1 MSKGTAPEGP
11 TSGLVPLSNED
22 VVEMPF
28 AVGDVIAGKYEV
40 VGLIGSGGMGYV
52 VAALHIELGEMV
64 ALKFLRSE
72 ALAQEELVERF
83 AREARAAVRIKS
95 EYVARVMDVGTLP
108 DGVPFIVMEHLEGK
122 DLADVLAEQG
132 RLPARVAVEYMMQAC
147 EALASAHANGIVHR
161 DIKPEN
167 LFLTRHAQGVDII
180 KVLDFGISKLALTSP
195 ASKGSRQ
202 FVRTMMPMGSPTY
215 MSPEQIRSSGEVD
228 ARTDIWSLGCVLF
241 ELLTGTT
248 AFDAPTLM
256 QLSAAILEKEPTP
269 LSTLLPDASPEL
281 EAVVARCLQ
290 KDVTQRFQNIAELA
304 VALYPFAPRR
314 ARISAER
321 CSYLLRDAGLPA
333 AEIEIGSVAP
343 PDHQHHSG
351 ERRAQTVTSGIGRAN
366 TGPTAAVAPIE
377 SVSAAALRPSK
388 RGLFIGMGLA
398 LVAAGVAF
406 WQFRGEAESEAAKP
420 IDDVRPAIAAATPE
434 AAPAAAVN
442 GASPARAKAGRAT
455 ESPNDQGATD
465 ETADNQPPSS
475 ARATTRIRPRPVAP
489 VVARP
494 PAGAAVRAP
503 KPRPVTGPARSKT
516 DEPDVGY

>member
-1 MSKGTAPEGP
+1 M
-11 TSGLVPLSNED
+11 PLAEED
-22 VVEMPF
+22 IVEMPF
-28 AVGDVIAGKYEV
+28 AAGEVVAGKYEIL
-40 VGLIGSGGMGYV
+40 GLIGSGGMGFV

-64 ALKFLRSE
+64 ALKFLRPE

-122 DLADVLAEQG
+122 DLADVLAEQT
-132 RLPARVAVEYMMQAC
+132 RLPIRTAVEYMMQAC

-202 FVRTMMPMGSPTY
+202 FVRTMLPMGSPTY
-215 MSPEQIRSSGEVD
+215 MSPEQIRTAGEVD
-228 ARTDIWSLGCVLF
+228 ARSDIWSLGCVLF
-241 ELLTGTT
+241 ELIAGTT

-256 QLSAAILEKEPTP
+256 QLSAAILEKEATP
-269 LSTLLPDASPEL
+269 LRQLQPECPPEL
-281 EAVVARCLQ
+281 EAVVAKCLE
-290 KDVTQRFQNIAELA
+290 KDANKRFQNIAELA

-343 PDHQHHSG
+343 PS
-351 ERRAQTVTSGIGRAN
+351 QTSDGKVAVTSGAAPTSTSTPAAVSPIASIPPNLKRSNRGIFHRGRGAARRGRRRVLAARRSLRDSGRALAAPERAAGAAAPAPQV
-366 TGPTAAVAPIE
+366 TEVAAAKAAETAAPA
-377 SVSAAALRPSK
+377 K
-388 RGLFIGMGLA
+388 TND
-398 LVAAGVAF
+398 
-406 WQFRGEAESEAAKP
+406 AAKP
-420 IDDVRPAIAAATPE
+420 AASAEGVETAEASTAGRAPSRWRPR
-434 AAPAAAVN
+434 AAPA
-442 GASPARAKAGRAT
+442 PRPKAK
-455 ESPNDQGATD
+455 
-465 ETADNQPPSS
+465 PSS
-475 ARATTRIRPRPVAP
+475 GGGPR
-489 VVARP
+489 
-494 PAGAAVRAP
+494 
-503 KPRPVTGPARSKT
+503 KSE
-516 DEPDVGY
+516 EPDVGY

>member
-1 MSKGTAPEGP
+1 VSTKASADSPS
-11 TSGLVPLSNED
+11 SGLMPLAEED
-22 VVEMPF
+22 IVEMPF
-28 AVGDVIAGKYEV
+28 APGEVVAGKYEIL
-40 VGLIGSGGMGYV
+40 GLIGSGGMGYV

-64 ALKFLRSE
+64 ALKFLRPE

-122 DLADVLAEQG
+122 DLADVLAEQT
-132 RLPARVAVEYMMQAC
+132 RLPIRTAVEYMMQAC

-202 FVRTMMPMGSPTY
+202 FVRTMLPMGSPTY
-215 MSPEQIRSSGEVD
+215 MSPEQIRTAGEVD
-228 ARTDIWSLGCVLF
+228 ARSDIWSLGCVLF
-241 ELLTGTT
+241 ELIAGTT

-256 QLSAAILEKEPTP
+256 QLSAAILEKDPTP
-269 LSTLLPDASPEL
+269 LRQLQPECPPEL
-281 EAVVARCLQ
+281 EAVVAKCLE
-290 KDVTQRFQNIAELA
+290 KDASKRFQNIAELA

-343 PDHQHHSG
+343 PS
-351 ERRAQTVTSGIGRAN
+351 QTSDAKVAVTSGGAPAS
-366 TGPTAAVAPIE
+366 TSTPAAVSPIA
-377 SVSAAALRPSK
+377 SIPPNLKRSNRGIFIAAAAL
-388 RGLFIGMGLA
+388 
-398 LVAAGVAF
+398 LVAGGVAYS
-406 WQFRGEAESEAAKP
+406 QLGGRSETAGAPLAAPERAAGTAVPAPPVTEVAAAK
-420 IDDVRPAIAAATPE
+420 AAET
-434 AAPAAAVN
+434 AAPAKAVDATKPAASAE
-442 GASPARAKAGRAT
+442 GTDAAEASSAGRA
-455 ESPNDQGATD
+455 
-465 ETADNQPPSS
+465 PS
-475 ARATTRIRPRPVAP
+475 RWRPRAAP
-489 VVARP
+489 A
-494 PAGAAVRAP
+494 
-503 KPRPVTGPARSKT
+503 PRPKTKPASGSGPRKSE
-516 DEPDVGY
+516 EPDVGY